1 MSKSSFS
8 IIFITQNGKL
18 KSDGTAP
25 IIARITLNGEM
36 CHFSTRLTILPE
48 RWLSKEYR
56 TLGKTKEEKNI
67 NEMLEQIKVTIKDR
81 YLGYLSRGETVT
93 ASKLKNSMV
102 SLDENSK
109 TLMELCD
116 LFITDYE
123 KLTASRGYGMESLMR
138 YRLAKTRM
146 QEYLVDEYKVRD
158 IALSDI
164 NKRFLDRFYLWLC
177 TKKKQSNNTATK
189 FIYRCSSIYRVAFDN
204 GWVKANPFNSLKLH
218 LDKVDRGYLTKA
230 ELARLIQKEFST
242 KRLDLVR
249 DIFVFSCY
257 TGLSYI
263 DVARLTSEMITEWQ
277 DGNLWIQ
284 THRQKTKI
292 AVNVLLLDVPKMII
306 DKYRGEA
313 RAGRLLPILSNQK
326 MNSYLKEIATGCEI
340 DKELSFHMARH
351 TFAATIT
358 LSNGV
363 PIETVSK
370 MLGHS
375 NIRTTQ
381 IYARITDQKVSNDMS
396 ILADKLNGLTQ
407 LTASL

>member
-263 DVARLTSEMITEWQ
+263 DVARLTPEMITEWQ

-313 RAGRLLPILSNQK
+313 RAGRLLPILSNQ
-326 MNSYLKEIATGCEI
+326 
-340 DKELSFHMARH
+340 
-351 TFAATIT
+351 IT
-358 LSNGV
+358 
-363 PIETVSK
+363 T
-370 MLGHS
+370 
-375 NIRTTQ
+375 
-381 IYARITDQKVSNDMS
+381 
-396 ILADKLNGLTQ
+396 
-407 LTASL
+407 

>member
-36 CHFSTRLTILPE
+36 CHFSTRLTILPD
-48 RWLSKEYR
+48 RWLNKEYR
-56 TLGKTKEEKNI
+56 TLGKTKEEKSI
-67 NEMLEQIKVTIKDR
+67 NEMLEHLKVTIKER

-93 ASKLKNSMV
+93 ASKLKNSIV

-116 LFITDYE
+116 LFIADYE

-146 QEYLVDEYKVRD
+146 QEYLVDEYKVKD
-158 IALSDI
+158 IALADI

-204 GWVKANPFNSLKLH
+204 GWVKANPFNTLKLH

-242 KRLDLVR
+242 RRLELVR

-257 TGLSYI
+257 TGLAYI
-263 DVARLTSEMITEWQ
+263 DVARLTPEMITEWQ

-306 DKYRGEA
+306 EKYRGEA
-313 RAGRLLPILSNQK
+313 RSGKLLPILSNQK
-326 MNSYLKEIATGCEI
+326 MNSYLKEIAGVCEI

-351 TFAATIT
+351 TFATTIT

-381 IYARITDQKVSNDMS
+381 IYARITDQKVSNDMA

-407 LTASL
+407 LAASI

>member
-36 CHFSTRLTILPE
+36 CHFSTRLTILPD
-48 RWLSKEYR
+48 RWLNKEYR
-56 TLGKTKEEKNI
+56 TLGKTKEEKSI
-67 NEMLEQIKVTIKDR
+67 NEMLEHLKVTIKER

-93 ASKLKNSMV
+93 ASKLKNSIV

-116 LFITDYE
+116 LFIADYE

-146 QEYLVDEYKVRD
+146 QEYLVDEYKVKD
-158 IALSDI
+158 IALADI

-204 GWVKANPFNSLKLH
+204 GWVKANPFNTLKLH

-257 TGLSYI
+257 TGLAYI
-263 DVARLTSEMITEWQ
+263 DVARLTNEMITEWQ

-292 AVNVLLLDVPKMII
+292 AVNVLLLDIPKMII
-306 DKYRGEA
+306 EKYRGEA
-313 RAGRLLPILSNQK
+313 RGGKLLPILSNQK

-351 TFAATIT
+351 TFATTIT

-381 IYARITDQKVSNDMS
+381 IYARITDQKVSNDMA

-407 LTASL
+407 LAASI